1 MTSAPSI
8 KETISAHDEGE
19 DLPRMGSERDAQHC
33 TVPAGWRLVPIE
45 PTPEMVAAM
54 AVIEASSHQITTY
67 DDGTEVVI
75 ELIGMSGAVEA
86 YEAMLAAA
94 DPYPKGEVVGPC
106 VCGSWPG
113 GECLRCAQLLSA
125 APQSD
130 GWILPSDSLPE
141 PDVDVI
147 VWSQHFWEKAPSA
160 KIDQWSMQR
169 EAPLEFSSA
178 TIEVGFGWNEHD
190 DFESVI
196 AWKAI
201 NPPAPTQ
208 GQSHG
213 E

>member
-1 MTSAPSI
+1 MPPTDSRALELTANIQVAGSTVYVLNDHYRPSNLWAARVQPGFDGNGHRLS
-8 KETISAHDEGE
+8 EE
-19 DLPRMGSERDAQHC
+19 DC
-33 TVPAGWRLVPIE
+33 
-45 PTPEMVAAM
+45 
-54 AVIEASSHQITTY
+54 
-67 DDGTEVVI
+67 
-75 ELIGMSGAVEA
+75 ELIAQKI
-86 YEAMLAAA
+86 AAA
-94 DPYPKGEVVGPC
+94 
-106 VCGSWPG
+106 
-113 GECLRCAQLLSA
+113 LST

-141 PDVDVI
+141 PDVDVL

-196 AWKAI
+196 AWKSI
-201 NPPAPTQ
+201 TPPKMTE

>member
-1 MTSAPSI
+1 MPTPSI

-19 DLPRMGSERDAQHC
+19 DLPRMG
-33 TVPAGWRLVPIE
+33 
-45 PTPEMVAAM
+45 VAS
-54 AVIEASSHQITTY
+54 IEAAAKAISACMDYPWEHMPEQGRNTMRRNAKT
-67 DDGTEVVI
+67 V
-75 ELIGMSGAVEA
+75 
-86 YEAMLAAA
+86 LAAA
-94 DPYPKGEVVGPC
+94 
-106 VCGSWPG
+106 
-113 GECLRCAQLLSA
+113 LSA

-141 PDVDVI
+141 PDVDVL

>member
-1 MTSAPSI
+1 MPTPSI

-19 DLPRMGSERDAQHC
+19 DLPRMGGS
-33 TVPAGWRLVPIE
+33 
-45 PTPEMVAAM
+45 
-54 AVIEASSHQITTY
+54 
-67 DDGTEVVI
+67 
-75 ELIGMSGAVEA
+75 AVELTENVQVA
-86 YEAMLAAA
+86 GSTVYVLNDHYRPSNLWTAHVQPGSDGNDQRLSDDECKVVAQRIAAA
-94 DPYPKGEVVGPC
+94 
-106 VCGSWPG
+106 
-113 GECLRCAQLLSA
+113 LSA

-130 GWILPSDSLPE
+130 GWILPSDSLPA
-141 PDVDVI
+141 PDVDVL

-201 NPPAPTQ
+201 NPPTQTQ